1 MLLDETE
8 LKRLTSIFTDYAIFT
23 LQSFKNK
30 QKQREKLNQSFY
42 VEICQLLDKNIEHIK
57 RFYNGYKKSNSID
70 EYMLLATTDL
80 ANISGSF
87 GNFIGILLTKSLS
100 QKDLDE
106 IEEIKLSNKP
116 ITEYILDGS
125 FKSACVEG
133 EILDDSSV
141 QKIKKDINNRMYTI
155 LLHDI
160 FN

>member
-116 ITEYILDGS
+116 ITEYILDVNS
-125 FKSACVEG
+125 MNTALIVLFIKNF
-133 EILDDSSV
+133 
-141 QKIKKDINNRMYTI
+141 IKKFHIYLPPESI
-155 LLHDI
+155 LAQVSQM
-160 FN
+160 